1 MSEEP
6 TGRKVRDPNPEKEM
20 SFWQHLEELR
30 WHILRSV
37 IAIFVFSIIAFLNR
51 RILFDDI
58 LLAPKDADFITNRWL
73 CRLADL
79 VSTPALCFKDFSL
92 NIVNL
97 TMAGQFMTHMYI
109 SVAAGLIL
117 AVPYVL
123 WEIWR
128 FVKPALKYREKKY
141 SGGAVLVMSLL
152 FLIGILFSY
161 FLIVPMTLNF
171 LGSYTVSDMI
181 QNQISLKSY
190 LSTVVSL
197 TFSTG
202 LVFELPVFVYFFSRI
217 GILTPTFMRKSR
229 KYALVIILIV
239 AAIITPPDV
248 FSQTMVAIPLYG
260 LYEIS
265 IFISARVS
273 RQNKELAG

>member
-1 MSEEP
+1 METIS
-6 TGRKVRDPNPEKEM
+6 TKKTRDPNPEKEM

-30 WHILRSV
+30 WHVLR
-37 IAIFVFSIIAFLNR
+37 SIIAILAFSILAMMNR
-51 RILFDDI
+51 KILFDDI

-73 CRLADL
+73 CKLADL

-97 TMAGQFMTHMYI
+97 SMSGQFMTHMYI
-109 SVAAGLIL
+109 SVAAGLVL

-128 FVKPALKYREKKY
+128 FVKPALKLRERKY
-141 SGGAVLVMSLL
+141 SGGAVIVMSLL

-161 FLIVPMTLNF
+161 FLIVPLTLNF
-171 LGSYTVSDMI
+171 LGSYTVSDMV

-197 TFSTG
+197 TFATG

-217 GILTPTFMRKSR
+217 GLLTPSFMRKSR
-229 KYALVIILIV
+229 KYALVIILII

-265 IFISARVS
+265 IFISARVH
-273 RQNKELAG
+273 RQNRELAG

>member
-1 MSEEP
+1 VETIS
-6 TGRKVRDPNPEKEM
+6 TKKTRDPNPEKEM

-30 WHILRSV
+30 WHVLR
-37 IAIFVFSIIAFLNR
+37 SIIAILAFSILAMMNR
-51 RILFDDI
+51 KILFDDI

-73 CRLADL
+73 CKLADL

-97 TMAGQFMTHMYI
+97 SMSGQFMTHMYI
-109 SVAAGLIL
+109 SVAAGLVL

-128 FVKPALKYREKKY
+128 FVKPALKLRERKY
-141 SGGAVLVMSLL
+141 SGGAVIVMSLL

-161 FLIVPMTLNF
+161 FLIVPLTLNF
-171 LGSYTVSDMI
+171 LGSYTVSDMV

-197 TFSTG
+197 TFATG

-217 GILTPTFMRKSR
+217 GLLTPSFMRKSR
-229 KYALVIILIV
+229 KYALVIILII

-265 IFISARVS
+265 IFISARVH
-273 RQNKELAG
+273 RQNRELAG

>member
-1 MSEEP
+1 METLS
-6 TGRKVRDPNPEKEM
+6 TKKVRDPNPEKEM

-30 WHILRSV
+30 WHILRSIV
-37 IAIFVFSIIAFLNR
+37 AIFVFTIVAFLNR
-51 RILFDDI
+51 KILFDEI

-97 TMAGQFMTHMYI
+97 SMSGQFMTHMYI
-109 SVAAGLIL
+109 SVAAGLVL
-117 AVPYVL
+117 AIPYVL

-128 FVKPALKYREKKY
+128 FVRPALRARERKY

-161 FLIVPMTLNF
+161 FLIVPLTLNF

-197 TFSTG
+197 TFATG

-217 GILTPTFMRKSR
+217 GLLTPAFMRKSR
-229 KYALVIILIV
+229 KYAVVIILII
-239 AAIITPPDV
+239 AAIITPPDI

-265 IFISARVS
+265 IFISARVN

>member
-1 MSEEP
+1 METRS
-6 TGRKVRDPNPEKEM
+6 TKKVRDPNPEKEM

-30 WHILRSV
+30 WHILRSIV
-37 IAIFVFSIIAFLNR
+37 AIFVFTIVAFLNR
-51 RILFDDI
+51 KTLFDEI

-128 FVKPALKYREKKY
+128 FVKPALKFKERKY

-152 FLIGILFSY
+152 FLTGILFSY
-161 FLIVPMTLNF
+161 FLIVPLTLNF

-217 GILTPTFMRKSR
+217 GLLTPAFMRKSR
-229 KYALVIILIV
+229 KYALVIILII

-265 IFISARVS
+265 IFISARVN
-273 RQNKELAG
+273 RQNMKLAG

>member
-1 MSEEP
+1 VETIS
-6 TGRKVRDPNPEKEM
+6 TKKVRDPNPEKEM

-30 WHILRSV
+30 WHILRSI
-37 IAIFVFSIIAFLNR
+37 IAIVIFSVVAFINR
-51 RILFDDI
+51 KILFDDI
-58 LLAPKDADFITNRWL
+58 LLAPKDADFITNRLL

-97 TMAGQFMTHMYI
+97 TMAGQFMTHLYI

-128 FVKPALKYREKKY
+128 FVKPALKVREKKY
-141 SGGAVLVMSLL
+141 SGGAVLIMSLL
-152 FLIGILFSY
+152 FLVGILFSY
-161 FLIVPMTLNF
+161 FLIVPLTLNF

-197 TFSTG
+197 TFSVG

-217 GILTPTFMRKSR
+217 GILTASFMRKSR

-265 IFISARVS
+265 IFISARVN

>member
-1 MSEEP
+1 METIS
-6 TGRKVRDPNPEKEM
+6 TKKTRDPNPEKEM

-37 IAIFVFSIIAFLNR
+37 IAILAFSILAMMNR
-51 RILFDDI
+51 KILFDDI

-73 CRLADL
+73 CKLADM
-79 VSTPALCFKDFSL
+79 VSAPALCFKDFSL

-97 TMAGQFMTHMYI
+97 SMSGQFMTHMYI
-109 SVAAGLIL
+109 SVAAGLVL

-128 FVKPALKYREKKY
+128 FVKPALKLKERKY
-141 SGGAVLVMSLL
+141 SGGAVVVMSLL

-161 FLIVPMTLNF
+161 FLIVPLTLNF
-171 LGSYTVSDMI
+171 LGSYTVSDMV

-197 TFSTG
+197 TFATG

-217 GILTPTFMRKSR
+217 GLLTPSFMRKSR
-229 KYALVIILIV
+229 KYALVIILII

-265 IFISARVS
+265 IFISARVH
-273 RQNKELAG
+273 RQNRELAG

>member
-1 MSEEP
+1 METIS
-6 TGRKVRDPNPEKEM
+6 TKKVKDPNPEKEM

-30 WHILRSV
+30 WHILRS
-37 IAIFVFSIIAFLNR
+37 IMAIVVFTIVAFMNR
-51 RILFDDI
+51 KILFDDI
-58 LLAPKDADFITNRWL
+58 LLAPKDVNFITNRWL

-79 VSTPALCFKDFSL
+79 VSTPALCMKDFSL

-97 TMAGQFMTHMYI
+97 SMSGQFMTHMYI
-109 SVAAGLIL
+109 SLAAGLIL

-128 FVKPALKYREKKY
+128 FVKPALKPKERKY
-141 SGGAVLVMSLL
+141 SGAAVIVMSLL
-152 FLIGILFSY
+152 FLTGILFSY
-161 FLIVPMTLNF
+161 FLIVPLTLNF
-171 LGSYTVSDMI
+171 LGTYTVSDFI

-197 TFSTG
+197 TFATG
-202 LVFELPVFVYFFSRI
+202 LVFELPVFVFFFSRI
-217 GILTPTFMRKSR
+217 GLLTPGFMRTNR

-248 FSQTMVAIPLYG
+248 FSQTMVAIPLYA

-265 IFISARVS
+265 IFISAKVYRKN
-273 RQNKELAG
+273 QELAG

>member
-1 MSEEP
+1 
-6 TGRKVRDPNPEKEM
+6 M

-30 WHILRSV
+30 WHVLR
-37 IAIFVFSIIAFLNR
+37 SIIAILAFSILAMMNR
-51 RILFDDI
+51 KILFDDI

-73 CRLADL
+73 CKLADL

-97 TMAGQFMTHMYI
+97 SMSGQFMTHMYI
-109 SVAAGLIL
+109 SVAAGLVL

-128 FVKPALKYREKKY
+128 FVKPALKLRERKY
-141 SGGAVLVMSLL
+141 SGGAVIVMSLL

-161 FLIVPMTLNF
+161 FLIVPLTLNF
-171 LGSYTVSDMI
+171 LGSYTVSDMV

-197 TFSTG
+197 TFATG

-217 GILTPTFMRKSR
+217 GLLTPSFMRKSR
-229 KYALVIILIV
+229 KYALVIILII

-265 IFISARVS
+265 IFISARVH
-273 RQNKELAG
+273 RQNRELAG

>member
-1 MSEEP
+1 METIS
-6 TGRKVRDPNPEKEM
+6 TKKTRDPNPEKEM

-30 WHILRSV
+30 WHILRSI
-37 IAIFVFSIIAFLNR
+37 IAILAFSILAMMNR
-51 RILFDDI
+51 KILFDDI
-58 LLAPKDADFITNRWL
+58 LLAPKDVDFITNRWL
-73 CRLADL
+73 CKLADL
-79 VSTPALCFKDFSL
+79 VSAPALCFKDFSL

-97 TMAGQFMTHMYI
+97 SMSGQFMTHMYI
-109 SVAAGLIL
+109 SVAAGLVL

-128 FVKPALKYREKKY
+128 FVKPALKLKERKY
-141 SGGAVLVMSLL
+141 SGGAVIVMSLL

-161 FLIVPMTLNF
+161 FLIVPLTLNF
-171 LGSYTVSDMI
+171 LGSYTVSDMV

-197 TFSTG
+197 TFATG

-217 GILTPTFMRKSR
+217 GLLTPSFMRKSR
-229 KYALVIILIV
+229 KYALVIILII

-265 IFISARVS
+265 IFISARVH
-273 RQNKELAG
+273 RQNRELAG

>member
-1 MSEEP
+1 METIS
-6 TGRKVRDPNPEKEM
+6 TKKTRDPNPEKEM

-30 WHILRSV
+30 WHILRSI
-37 IAIFVFSIIAFLNR
+37 IAILAFSILAMMNR
-51 RILFDDI
+51 KILFDDI
-58 LLAPKDADFITNRWL
+58 LLAPKDVDFITNRWL
-73 CRLADL
+73 CKLADL

-97 TMAGQFMTHMYI
+97 SMSGQFMTHMYI
-109 SVAAGLIL
+109 SVAAGLVL

-128 FVKPALKYREKKY
+128 FVKPALKLKERKY
-141 SGGAVLVMSLL
+141 SGGAVIVMSLL

-161 FLIVPMTLNF
+161 FLIVPLTLNF
-171 LGSYTVSDMI
+171 LGSYTVSDMV

-197 TFSTG
+197 TFATG

-217 GILTPTFMRKSR
+217 GLLTPSFMRKSR
-229 KYALVIILIV
+229 KYALVIILII

-265 IFISARVS
+265 IFISARVH
-273 RQNKELAG
+273 RQNRELAG